1 MGAQP
6 SIIFFDSFVPMNIQ
20 INNLRKAFG
29 EKIAVDIPNFEIHDG
44 DILGLVGNNG
54 AGKTT
59 LFRLLL
65 DLLKADEGRVLFTFG
80 HTDPHQEPASET
92 PVDGTPAAEVFTV
105 DPSQSEDWK
114 QHTGAY
120 IDEGFLIDF
129 LTPEE
134 YFEFIAKVNHI
145 DKERLSTFLASLSKF
160 MNGEILGQKKL
171 IRDFSAGNKQ
181 KIGIIS
187 ALIAQPKLLI
197 LDEPFNFLDPSS
209 QNFLKRLLLN
219 YHQATGATI
228 LVSSHNLQHTVEISN
243 RVALM
248 EQGSIIKDLP
258 NINGQAEKELEDYF
272 NGTQDA
278 SE

>member
-1 MGAQP
+1 
-6 SIIFFDSFVPMNIQ
+6 
-20 INNLRKAFG
+20 
-29 EKIAVDIPNFEIHDG
+29 
-44 DILGLVGNNG
+44 
-54 AGKTT
+54 
-59 LFRLLL
+59 
-65 DLLKADEGRVLFTFG
+65 
-80 HTDPHQEPASET
+80 
-92 PVDGTPAAEVFTV
+92 
-105 DPSQSEDWK
+105 
-114 QHTGAY
+114 
-120 IDEGFLIDF
+120 
-129 LTPEE
+129 
-134 YFEFIAKVNHI
+134 
-145 DKERLSTFLASLSKF
+145 

-219 YHQATGATI
+219 YHQTTGATI

-248 EQGSIIKDLP
+248 ESGSIIKDLP
-258 NINGQAEKELEDYF
+258 NIHGQAEKELEDYF